1 MSHYAYVLEDGQI
14 VIQGTGEELLND
26 ERVQCAYLGASV
38 NG

>member
-26 ERVQCAYLGASV
+26 ERVQSAYLGASV